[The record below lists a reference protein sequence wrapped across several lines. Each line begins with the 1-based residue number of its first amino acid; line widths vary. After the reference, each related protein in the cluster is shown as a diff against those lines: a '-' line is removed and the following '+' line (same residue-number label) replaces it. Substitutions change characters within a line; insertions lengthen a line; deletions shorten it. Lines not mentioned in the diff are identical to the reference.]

1 MKNAEAVLAVKFK
14 TTLQPED
21 FMKTCK
27 ENLQDF
33 RDVPG
38 LIEKYYLAEELTGA
52 ISGVY
57 LFATKSAR
65 EAFWTSEL
73 AKDIVPRYGVIV
85 DTLRVERYDMAIV
98 LNGAV
103 LV

>member
-1 MKNAEAVLAVKFK
+1 MKNAEAVLSVKFK
-14 TTLQPED
+14 STYNAKELMKICHED
-21 FMKTCK
+21 
-27 ENLQDF
+27 LDAF

-38 LIEKYYLAEELTGA
+38 LIEKFYLAEDLSGA
-52 ISGVY
+52 ISGIY
-57 LFATKSAR
+57 IFNTKSSR

-73 AKDIVPRYGVIV
+73 AKNIVPRYGVIL

-98 LNGAV
+98 LNDTV

>member
-14 TTLQPED
+14 STLKPEELLR
-21 FMKTCK
+21 TCK
-27 ENLQDF
+27 ENLRDF
-33 RDVPG
+33 RNVPG
-38 LIEKYYLAEELTGA
+38 LVEKYYLAEELTGA

-57 LFATKSAR
+57 LFTTKSAR
-65 EAFWTSEL
+65 EAFWTSEV
-73 AKDIVPRYGVIV
+73 AKDILPRYGVVV

-103 LV
+103 LA

>member
-14 TTLQPED
+14 SKLEPEKL
-21 FMKTCK
+21 MSICN
-27 ENLQDF
+27 ENLKDF

-38 LIEKYYLAEELTGA
+38 LLEKYYLAEEITGA

-57 LFATKSAR
+57 LFTTKSAR
-65 EAFWTSEL
+65 EAFWNSEL
-73 AKDIVPRYGVIV
+73 AKDIVPTYGVIA
-85 DTLRVERYDMAIV
+85 DTIRVERYDMAIV

-103 LV
+103 LA

>member
-14 TTLQPED
+14 SSLDAEEL
-21 FMKTCK
+21 MRICN
-27 ENLQDF
+27 ENLRNF
-33 RDVPG
+33 REVPG
-38 LIEKYYLAEELTGA
+38 LIEKFYLAEELTGA

-57 LFATKSAR
+57 LFATKAAR

-73 AKDIVPRYGVIV
+73 AKDIVPRYGVMV
-85 DTLRVERYDMAIV
+85 DTLRVERYDMAII

-103 LV
+103 FA

>member
-14 TTLQPED
+14 SKLETKELLR
-21 FMKTCK
+21 TCN

-38 LIEKYYLAEELTGA
+38 LIEKYYLAEEITGA
-52 ISGVY
+52 ISGFY
-57 LFATKSAR
+57 IFSTLSAR

-85 DTLRVERYDMAIV
+85 DTLRVERYQMAIV
-98 LNGAV
+98 LNGVEVA
-103 LV
+103 

>member
-14 TTLQPED
+14 STLKAED
-21 FMKTCK
+21 LVRTCN
-27 ENLQDF
+27 EHLQDF

-38 LIEKYYLAEELTGA
+38 LIEKYYLAEEISGA
-52 ISGVY
+52 ISGIY
-57 LFATKSAR
+57 LFTTKSAR

-73 AKDIVPRYGVIV
+73 AKNIVPLYGVIV

-98 LNGAV
+98 LNNVVSA
-103 LV
+103 

>member
-1 MKNAEAVLAVKFK
+1 MKNAEAVLAVKFRSK
-14 TTLQPED
+14 LETKELLSV
-21 FMKTCK
+21 CN

-38 LIEKYYLAEELTGA
+38 LIEKYYLAEELTDA
-52 ISGVY
+52 ISGFYIFSTV
-57 LFATKSAR
+57 SAR

-98 LNGAV
+98 LKGAV
-103 LV
+103 MA